1 MIKLGIIV
9 FITVTLGA
17 IIQTGLGL
25 GLTVV
30 AMMIF
35 PMFFSINTSVAMIT
49 SIGSASAIYLF
60 IRYFKK
66 IQWRILLPCALSGWL
81 VTALF
86 IVISVSAN
94 QGLLKIILG
103 CVLIALAIYFAFF
116 SDKIRIKASVASGLF
131 CGGFSGISG
140 GLFGLA
146 GPPLGL
152 YLSAAIPDNE
162 SYVATIQTYFVFVN
176 FITIFLR
183 GSYGALSPDILK
195 LIVIGWA
202 AAIIGTLIGI
212 RFFRLLP
219 ASLVRKLVYL
229 VIALSGLWTV
239 IQAL

>member
-66 IQWRILLPCALSGWL
+66 IQWRL

-162 SYVATIQTYFVFVN
+162 SYVATIQTYFLFVN

-183 GSYGALSPDILK
+183 GSYGAFSPDILK

-219 ASLVRKLVYL
+219 ATLVRKLVYL